1 MAMPLSRRK
10 IYLVLIF
17 SQLSQK
23 NGQKSFEPIALI
35 PPIAKQSVGGD
46 HYAKK
51 IYCSKLEKYFF
62 LPRWPSP
69 TDINTNSL
77 RRPSIARLT

>member
-35 PPIAKQSVGGD
+35 PPIAKQSVGDD

-51 IYCSKLEKYFF
+51 IYCSKSEKYCNISFCRDGRR
-62 LPRWPSP
+62 LP
-69 TDINTNSL
+69 
-77 RRPSIARLT
+77 IAILTVCGGHR